1 MKHRL
6 FKLIVTIFDNRHL
19 RRIFIIVIGGV
30 VVIGSFVFFV
40 KKDLLLSE
48 AVSAF
53 FGLLVGLFLYE
64 VSLFF
69 DGIAEDKKI
78 RENTRYVYELYKIEI
93 ENNINLINNMV
104 SKRWVPF
111 YRLQTNARDKLW
123 GELADYSKDI
133 SFMKQINRLYNE
145 YELINNKIDIMN
157 SVRLQLAIRPYEEMS
172 GQIVPED
179 VEKLNAELSSQ
190 LDGCIGL
197 GEGAN
202 KIAAECL
209 KFISDFID

>member
-1 MKHRL
+1 MKHRIFGLVATL
-6 FKLIVTIFDNRHL
+6 FRNRHL
-19 RRIFIIVIGGV
+19 RRIFIIVIGGIL
-30 VVIGSFVFFV
+30 VIGSFIFFV

-53 FGLLVGLFLYE
+53 FGLIVGLFLYE
-64 VSLFF
+64 ISLFF
-69 DGIAEDKKI
+69 DELSEDRKI

-93 ENNINLINNMV
+93 ENNINHINNMIA
-104 SKRWVPF
+104 KRWVPF

-172 GQIVPED
+172 GQIVPQD
-179 VEKLNAELSSQ
+179 IEKLNAELGSQ
-190 LDGCIGL
+190 LDGCIGI

-202 KIAAECL
+202 KIAQECL
-209 KFISDFID
+209 KFISEAVK

>member
-1 MKHRL
+1 MKIC
-6 FKLIVTIFDNRHL
+6 KSRHFRKIL
-19 RRIFIIVIGGV
+19 VIIIGGV
-30 VVIGSFVFFV
+30 IVVASFIFFV
-40 KKDLLLSE
+40 KKELLLSE
-48 AVSAF
+48 IVSAF
-53 FGLLVGLFLYE
+53 FGLLVGLLLYE
-64 VSLFF
+64 ISLFV
-69 DGIAEDKKI
+69 DEMSEDKKTA
-78 RENTRYVYELYKIEI
+78 ENTKYVYELYKIEI
-93 ENNINLINNMV
+93 ENNINHINNMI

-133 SFMKQINRLYNE
+133 NFMKQINRLYNE

-157 SVRLQLAIRPYEEMS
+157 SVRLQLATRPYEEIS

-179 VEKLNAELSSQ
+179 IEKLNAELKSQ

-202 KIAAECL
+202 KIAQECL
-209 KFISDFID
+209 KFISEAVK

>member
-1 MKHRL
+1 MKHKIFKPIATL
-6 FKLIVTIFDNRHL
+6 FRNRHF
-19 RRIFIIVIGGV
+19 RRIFIIVIGGAL
-30 VVIGSFVFFV
+30 VIGSFILFV
-40 KKDLLLSE
+40 RKDLLLSE

-53 FGLLVGLFLYE
+53 FGLMVGLFLYE
-64 VSLFF
+64 ISLFF
-69 DGIAEDKKI
+69 DGLSEDKKN

-93 ENNINLINNMV
+93 ENNINHINNMIT
-104 SKRWVPF
+104 KRWVPF

-157 SVRLQLAIRPYEEMS
+157 SVRLQLAMRPYEEMS

-179 VEKLNAELSSQ
+179 IEKLNAELSSQ

-197 GEGAN
+197 GQGAN
-202 KIAAECL
+202 RIAEGCL
-209 KFISDFID
+209 KFISEVIK

>member
-1 MKHRL
+1 MKFSFQFLR
-6 FKLIVTIFDNRHL
+6 TIIWNRHL
-19 RRIFIIVIGGV
+19 RRILVVSLGGIVVTGC
-30 VVIGSFVFFV
+30 FVFFV
-40 KKDLLLSE
+40 KEDILLSE

-53 FGLLVGLFLYE
+53 MGLVVGLFLYE
-64 VSLFF
+64 LSLFF
-69 DGIAEDKKI
+69 DGLSEDKKI
-78 RENTRYVYELYKIEI
+78 QENTRYVYELYKIEI
-93 ENNINLINNMV
+93 ENNANHINNMI

-123 GELADYSKDI
+123 GELADYSKNI

-179 VEKLNAELSSQ
+179 IEKLNAELSSQ

-202 KIAAECL
+202 KIAGECL
-209 KFISDFID
+209 KFISEMIGE